1 MKSLRTYLV
10 LLCALALTSR
20 AGVSAIAR
28 PASPAAAQAAS
39 SSAGDIKARA
49 PAIVFIIR
57 HAEKPLDDKS
67 GDLSPQGFK
76 RAGVLPYLFLPLPGS
91 TAPPRLPRPDALF
104 ASDASGKS
112 NRPMETIMPLAQAL
126 HLTISHDF
134 IDRETAGVA
143 KQVMSGKYAGK
154 VVLICWHHGEI
165 PHLAK
170 AFGVEDA
177 PKVWNDTVFDQ
188 IWKIQ
193 WVDGHPHMTT
203 LPEALLK
210 GDSTQ

>member
-1 MKSLRTYLV
+1 MKNSRPYLV
-10 LLCALALTSR
+10 LLCAFTLASTLT
-20 AGVSAIAR
+20 APAAAR
-28 PASPAAAQAAS
+28 PATDAQQAAS
-39 SSAGDIKARA
+39 QPASDIQARA

-57 HAEKPLDDKS
+57 HAEKPMDDKS
-67 GDLSPQGFK
+67 GDLSPQGLK
-76 RAGVLPYLFLPLPGS
+76 RAGALPYLFLPLPGS

-126 HLTISHDF
+126 HLTISHDYV
-134 IDRETAGVA
+134 DRETAGVA

-177 PKVWNDTVFDQ
+177 PKVWNDTVFDR
-188 IWKIQ
+188 IWKIR
-193 WVDGHPHMTT
+193 WVDGRAQMTI
-203 LPEALLK
+203 LPQALLK
-210 GDSTQ
+210 GDSLQ

>member
-1 MKSLRTYLV
+1 MRVMKNLRTYLV
-10 LLCALALTSR
+10 VLCALAL
-20 AGVSAIAR
+20 
-28 PASPAAAQAAS
+28 ASPAAVSGAAARAAAQAAAS
-39 SSAGDIKARA
+39 PASEIQARA

-91 TAPPRLPRPDALF
+91 TAPPRLPKPDALF

-126 HLTISHDF
+126 HLTISHDYV
-134 IDRETAGVA
+134 DRETAGVA

-193 WVDGHPHMTT
+193 WVDGRAHMTT